1 MKKASILL
9 ISALMAVMSGCQTDT
24 VQETMTENDPHK
36 IFAVI
41 EEDAATKTSLSRN
54 NKILWSEGDQIA
66 VFQNSRSGSIYQVD
80 PESVGSSSATF
91 FCVEN
96 KSKGV
101 TIGADIAFYPY
112 GSGMYC
118 TALGEDRYEISD
130 YDFPSVQTYVADSFC
145 EEAYPMAAVSEVGSE
160 DFSFRNISGVLKL
173 MLTGSEAVK
182 SITLQGN
189 ADEILSGKGVVTVG
203 SGNFEPVVT
212 FGTSVGNV
220 VTLDCSSAPV
230 SLNKETPTAFL
241 IALPPVTF
249 ETGFNV
255 VVEGVSGGKMTLK
268 TSNKAVISRSS
279 ILRMPQVEFA
289 PVGGVM
295 IEEVSKTF
303 EEVIVRVRV
312 CDAVQYCGG
321 CLPADKFSLSTVLRN
336 ANWKIAP
343 RITDNFEYEG
353 PVTGFPNV
361 EPVPVSSGQT
371 YVLWVAPYKE
381 GQTLLKQA
389 DIVYKEFTV
398 PEISAGGE
406 IDVICTGTEIDIKS
420 VKATISAEG
429 SSMIY
434 SALLTAEE
442 AESYPTEADCVKY
455 LIDKTIP
462 SKDDVVEVCRDGLSP
477 ATSVKLIAMAVDP
490 SGKYGDLLVENL
502 TTSVPEFNEEIQIKL
517 SVEYEDKT
525 AYIHV
530 DGNSADVVYYYF
542 VGKTSSTSWTRH
554 LGGTRESAEEYMVLN
569 RNAYVLENTE
579 EVPLVDG
586 CIVYEDLEMGA
597 EHVAVVLAVDREGVY
612 SRAYIKYFTPK
623 LALGNF
629 VYKSGETK
637 ELWMASKPLITFGT
651 CYGDSEFYTVN
662 WSVEP
667 AEGMTAYTVCT
678 HPNAFADCSTPEEI
692 VTMVY
697 NLGVKVVPG
706 KMENLFYGTEENYV
720 YVIWCDAD
728 GNFYE
733 TYSELVPS

>member
-1 MKKASILL
+1 MNKASILL
-9 ISALMAVMSGCQTDT
+9 ISALMAVLSGCQTDT
-24 VQETMTENDPHK
+24 VQETMTGNDPHK

-41 EEDAATKTSLSRN
+41 EEDAATKTSLNKN
-54 NKILWSEGDQIA
+54 NKILWSEGDQIV

-101 TIGADIAFYPY
+101 TIGADIAFYPH

-212 FGTSVGNV
+212 FGASVGNV

-230 SLNKETPTAFL
+230 TLNKETPTAFL

-268 TSNKAVISRSS
+268 TSNKAVIARSS
-279 ILRMPQVEFA
+279 ILRMPQVEFV
-289 PVGGVM
+289 PVGGIL

-303 EEVIVRVRV
+303 DEVIVRVSVRDV
-312 CDAVQYCGG
+312 VQYCGG

-381 GQTLLKQA
+381 GQTVLKQA

-406 IDVICTGTEIDIKS
+406 MDVICTGTEIDIKS

-455 LIDKTIP
+455 LIDKIIP

-477 ATSVKLIAMAVDP
+477 ATSVKLIAIAVDP

-502 TTSVPEFNEEIQIKL
+502 TTSVPEFNEEIQIEL

-530 DGNSADVVYYYF
+530 GGNSADVVYYYF
-542 VGKTSSTSWTRH
+542 VGKTSSSTWTYY
-554 LGGTRESAEEYMVLN
+554 LGGTRESAEEFMVLN
-569 RNAYVLENTE
+569 LDSYMLKNTE

-586 CIVYEDLEMGA
+586 CIVYDGLEMGEA
-597 EHVAVVLAVDREGVY
+597 HVVVVLAADQEGEY
-612 SRAYIKYFTPK
+612 SRAYITYFTPT
-623 LALGNF
+623 LDLGDF
-629 VYKSGETK
+629 VYKSGESKT
-637 ELWMASKPLITFGT
+637 LWMASRPVVKFGI
-651 CYGDSEFYTVN
+651 CDGDTEFYTIS
-662 WSVEP
+662 WYVEP

-678 HPNAFADCSTPEEI
+678 HPNAFAEYNTPEEI
-692 VTMVY
+692 ATVVY
-697 NLGVKVVPG
+697 NMGVKVVPG
-706 KMENLFYGTEENYV
+706 KLETVFYGTEDDYV
-720 YVIWCDAD
+720 YVTWCDED

-733 TYSELVPS
+733 TYSVPVP

>member
-9 ISALMAVMSGCQTDT
+9 ISALMAVLSGCQTDT
-24 VQETMTENDPHK
+24 VQETMTGNDPHK

-41 EEDAATKTSLSRN
+41 EEDAATKTSLNKN

-112 GSGMYC
+112 ESGMYC

-130 YDFPSVQTYVADSFC
+130 CDFPSVQTYVADSFC
-145 EEAYPMAAVSEVGSE
+145 EEAYPMAAVSEAGSE

-212 FGTSVGNV
+212 FGASVGNV

-230 SLNKETPTAFL
+230 TLNKETPTAFL

-268 TSNKAVISRSS
+268 TSNKAVIARSS
-279 ILRMPQVEFA
+279 ILRMPQVEFV
-289 PVGGVM
+289 PVGGIL

-303 EEVIVRVRV
+303 DEVIVRVCVRGV
-312 CDAVQYCGG
+312 VQYCGG

-381 GQTLLKQA
+381 GQTVLKQA

-406 IDVICTGTEIDIKS
+406 MDVICTGTEIDIKS

-442 AESYPTEADCVKY
+442 AESYPTEADRVKY

-502 TTSVPEFNEEIQIKL
+502 TTSVPEFNEEIQIEL

-530 DGNSADVVYYYF
+530 GGNSADVVYYYF
-542 VGKTSSTSWTRH
+542 VGKTSSSTWTRY
-554 LGGTRESAEEYMVLN
+554 LGGTRESAEEFMVLN
-569 RNAYVLENTE
+569 LDSYMLKNTE

-586 CIVYEDLEMGA
+586 CIVYDDLEMGEA
-597 EHVAVVLAVDREGVY
+597 HVAVVLAVDQEGEY
-612 SRAYIKYFTPK
+612 SRAYITYFTPT
-623 LALGNF
+623 LDLGDF
-629 VYKSGETK
+629 VYKSGESKT
-637 ELWMASKPLITFGT
+637 LWMASRPVVKFGI
-651 CYGDSEFYTVN
+651 CDGDSEFYTIS
-662 WSVEP
+662 WYVEP
-667 AEGMTAYTVCT
+667 AEGMTAYTVCA
-678 HPNAFADCSTPEEI
+678 HPNAFAEYNTPEEI
-692 VTMVY
+692 ATVVY
-697 NLGVKVVPG
+697 NMGVKVVPD
-706 KMENLFYGTEENYV
+706 KLETVYYGTEDNYV
-720 YVIWCDAD
+720 YVTWCDED

-733 TYSELVPS
+733 TYSVPVP